1 MVLKAVELFGFK
13 SFADKC
19 RIEFTD
25 GISALLGPNGCGKS
39 NVVDAVKWVVGEQS
53 TKSLRAEKMEDVIFN
68 GTESRKPLNV
78 AEVTLLLSNEE
89 SILPLEMPEIAIKR
103 RLYRN
108 GESEYLI
115 NNSPARL
122 KEIRELFLD
131 TGIGKS
137 AYSVMEQGKID
148 QILSNKPEERRT
160 VFEEAAGITKYKI
173 RGAEAERKLQRTE
186 ENMTQVENILKE
198 VRRSYDTL
206 KVQAEKTVSYR
217 SLQDTIFSLEL
228 DLALLRMKDFLEN
241 QNKKNELL
249 KTKTA
254 ERDGYR
260 EKINEINNSL
270 EVSLDMVNSMESKL
284 VENQKKL
291 YGLDLEKSNKENQ
304 IQLLYEREKETNKQI
319 ESATAREHSIL
330 EKLETLEKQI
340 GEKEALLSELTQQIE
355 ENRKNID
362 EFTENITFYENRI
375 RENDEKVSEN
385 EKAIQEF
392 EQKREDLQEDLRSIT
407 DDIVTQLDS
416 KLQETGY
423 SYRERKQIEEAL
435 DYGLQS
441 VKIAVEGKVNLLGDV
456 ENAQDI
462 NKNNLK
468 DLLRQSREAF
478 AEAYK
483 QVEAVIM
490 NFTRYKAAVPSFLD
504 EFLAP
509 QGIITR
515 KRGIDARLEKLSG
528 QIGDKRK
535 ENGKLAG
542 ENRELSKKIEES
554 RRTLEEL
561 RMNSVRMNTQKS
573 NVTETLESRRSE
585 QETQKKELNSI
596 RMEIDDRKS
605 SLSRIGKQIHVIQEE
620 KKGLD
625 KEEVD
630 LKQELADLEKNISK
644 NNKELLD
651 KEKRMKDYMG
661 KSDDVQRQVEKY
673 QMELASIET
682 DIRNLYENFEEKYS
696 RDLSE
701 YEEKIYEI
709 KQPKDEIRTRLQQ
722 AKEELRSLGQI
733 NLMAPEE
740 FEEVKERYEFLT
752 GQLKDLEKA
761 REDLKKITKQI
772 LEESEELFIR
782 TYEKIKKN
790 FHSMFRRLFG
800 GGRAELSLADSD
812 NVLESGIEIYAQ
824 PPGKKLENIALL
836 SGGERSL
843 TAVALLFAMYM
854 VRPSPFCIL
863 DEIDAALD
871 EHNVGRFINLLEEFS
886 RTSQF
891 IIITHNKKTVAGAD
905 ALLGITM
912 EESGVSKVVSIK
924 LDREEIEEP
933 VV

>member
-304 IQLLYEREKETNKQI
+304 IQLLYEREKETKKQI
-319 ESATAREHSIL
+319 ESASARERSIL

-416 KLQETGY
+416 KLKETGY

-515 KRGIDARLEKLSG
+515 KRGIDASLEKLSG

-535 ENGKLAG
+535 ENGQLAG
-542 ENRELSKKIEES
+542 ENRELSRKIEES
-554 RRTLEEL
+554 RSTLEEL

-585 QETQKKELNSI
+585 QETQKKELSSI

-605 SLSRIGKQIHVIQEE
+605 SLARIGNQIHVIQEE

-630 LKQELADLEKNISK
+630 LKQELTDLEKNISK

-709 KQPKDEIRTRLQQ
+709 KTPKDEIRTRLQE

>member
-68 GTESRKPLNV
+68 GTESRKPLNI

-115 NNSPARL
+115 NNNPARL

-186 ENMTQVENILKE
+186 ENMAQVENILKE
-198 VRRSYDTL
+198 VRRSYDNL

-249 KTKTA
+249 KTKTS

-304 IQLLYEREKETNKQI
+304 IQLLYEREKETKKQI
-319 ESATAREHSIL
+319 ESATARERSIL

-375 RENDEKVSEN
+375 RENDEKASEN

-392 EQKREDLQEDLRSIT
+392 EQKREDLQGDLRSIT
-407 DDIVTQLDS
+407 DDIVTQLDT
-416 KLQETGY
+416 KLKETGY

-435 DYGLQS
+435 EYGLQS

-462 NKNNLK
+462 GKNNLK

-535 ENGKLAG
+535 ENGELAG
-542 ENRELSKKIEES
+542 ENRELSRKIEES
-554 RRTLEEL
+554 RSTLEEL

-573 NVTETLESRRSE
+573 NVNETLESRRSE
-585 QETQKKELNSI
+585 QETQKKELSSI

-620 KKGLD
+620 KKGLEQ
-625 KEEVD
+625 EEVD
-630 LKQELADLEKNISK
+630 LKQELTDLEKNISK

-709 KQPKDEIRTRLQQ
+709 KTPKEEIRTRLQE

-740 FEEVKERYEFLT
+740 FEEVKERYEFLA

>member
-173 RGAEAERKLQRTE
+173 RGAEAERKRQRTE

-304 IQLLYEREKETNKQI
+304 IQLLYEREKETKKQI
-319 ESATAREHSIL
+319 ESASARERSIL

-416 KLQETGY
+416 KLKETGY

-515 KRGIDARLEKLSG
+515 KRGIDASLEKLSG

-535 ENGKLAG
+535 ENGQLAG
-542 ENRELSKKIEES
+542 ENRELSRKIEES
-554 RRTLEEL
+554 RSTLEEL

-585 QETQKKELNSI
+585 QETQKKELSSI

-605 SLSRIGKQIHVIQEE
+605 SLARIGNQIHVIQEE

-630 LKQELADLEKNISK
+630 LKQELTDLEKNISK

-709 KQPKDEIRTRLQQ
+709 KTPKDEIRTRLQE